1 MRILLFLLGLFVL
14 VNLRL
19 GVNNSYGAQV
29 KKALERNEIEPRYKW
44 SLGDIYPADKDWEKD
59 FRKVTSQIPE
69 LESYRGKIGES
80 AENLLNVA
88 RLQDS
93 LEVTIGKLF
102 VYSHMKRDENTGED
116 KYQALADRA
125 VSLST
130 SYSSAASFIVPEIL
144 QIPQERLLGWISE
157 NEGLQLYRHRFEDI
171 IRTREH
177 TLSPEQEK
185 LLAMV
190 SDVTRMPR
198 TIFSML
204 DNADIRYPSIKDET
218 GEEVELTKARYSKFM
233 ESGDRDLRRRAFQAF
248 YSTYNRYENTLAALL
263 SAIVKRDI
271 FYAQA
276 RNYGSS
282 LQASLDG
289 DNIPVEV
296 YDNVVSAVSSNLEPL
311 HRYVALR
318 KRVMELDEVHPYDLY
333 TPLFPEMAEEYD
345 YDRAVEL
352 VSKALEPMGS
362 EYMEVME
369 KGFSGGWID
378 VYETRGKRS
387 GGYSW
392 GAYGTHPY
400 ILLNYN
406 KTLQEVFTIAH
417 EMGHALHSYFTW
429 ESQPPVYG
437 NYTIFVAEVAST
449 TNENLLIDHLLKVT
463 GDRKKQLSLLD
474 HQVRQIQGTVYIQA
488 LFAEFEREIHSLA
501 ESGNPLTAGVLRK
514 LCRELYQK
522 YFGPELVVDEL
533 YEINWGRIPH
543 FYNNFYVYQYATG
556 FSAATFLSEKI
567 LNRDP
572 GAHGEYLQFLK
583 SGSSDYSINLL
594 KKAGVDMTSPEPIL
608 AVARR
613 LTRLLDRI
621 EELLD
626 E

>member
-271 FYAQA
+271 FYSQA

>member
-1 MRILLFLLGLFVL
+1 MRNLISFLGLLVF
-14 VNLRL
+14 VNLSFSF
-19 GVNNSYGAQV
+19 NSSYGAQV
-29 KKALERNEIEPRYKW
+29 KKALDRSEIEPRYKW
-44 SLGDIYPADKDWEKD
+44 CLEDIYASGEDWEKD
-59 FRKVTSQIPE
+59 FQEVTSRITE

-80 AENLLNVA
+80 AENLLNLS

-93 LEVTIGKLF
+93 LGVIIGKLF
-102 VYSHMKRDENTGED
+102 VYSHMKRDEDTGED
-116 KYQALADRA
+116 TYQALADRA

-130 SYSSAASFIVPEIL
+130 RYSAAASFIVPEIL
-144 QIPQERLLGWISE
+144 QIPEDRLLGWISE
-157 NEGLQLYRHRFEDI
+157 NEGLKLYRHRFEDI

-177 TLSPEQEK
+177 TLDPEQEK
-185 LLAMV
+185 LLAMA

-204 DNADIRYPSIKDET
+204 DNADISYPSIRDEN

-233 ESGDRDLRRRAFQAF
+233 ESGNRDLRHRAFEAF
-248 YSTYNRYENTLAALL
+248 YATYNRYENTLAALL

-271 FYAQA
+271 FYSQA

-282 LQASLDG
+282 LQAALDG
-289 DNIPVEV
+289 DKIPVEV
-296 YDNVVSAVSSNLEPL
+296 YENVISAVSDNLEPL

-318 KRVMELDEVHPYDLY
+318 KKMMKLDEVHPYDLY
-333 TPLFPEMAEEYD
+333 TPLFPEMAEEYE

-352 VSKALEPMGS
+352 VSEALEPMGEEYLS
-362 EYMEVME
+362 EMN
-369 KGFSGGWID
+369 KGFAGGWID

-392 GAYGTHPY
+392 GSYGTHPY

-406 KTLQEVFTIAH
+406 GTLQEVFTVAH
-417 EMGHALHSYFTW
+417 EMGHALHSHFTW
-429 ESQPPVYG
+429 ENQPSVYG

-449 TNENLLIDHLLKVT
+449 TNENLLIDHMLKVT
-463 GDRKKQLSLLD
+463 EDKKRLLSLLD

-488 LFAEFEREIHSLA
+488 LFAEFEREIHALA
-501 ESGNPLTAGVLRK
+501 ESGNPLTAASLRK

-522 YFGPELVVDEL
+522 YFGPDLVVDQV

-556 FSAATFLSEKI
+556 FSAAALLSEKI
-567 LNRDP
+567 LDRAP
-572 GAHGEYLQFLK
+572 GAREKYIEFLK

-594 KKAGVDMTSPEPIL
+594 KKTGVDMTSPEPML
-608 AVARR
+608 AVART
-613 LTRLLDRI
+613 LNRLLDRI
-621 EELLD
+621 EELLA

>member
-1 MRILLFLLGLFVL
+1 
-14 VNLRL
+14 
-19 GVNNSYGAQV
+19 V
-29 KKALERNEIEPRYKW
+29 KKALERSEIEPRYKW
-44 SLGDIYPADKDWEKD
+44 SLEDIYTTDSDWEKD
-59 FRKVTSQIPE
+59 FRKVNCRIPE
-69 LESYRGKIGES
+69 LESYRGRIGES
-80 AENLLNVA
+80 AENLLNVS

-102 VYSHMKRDENTGED
+102 VYSHMKRDEDTSQD
-116 KYQALADRA
+116 KYQAMADRA
-125 VSLST
+125 VSLNT
-130 SYSSAASFIVPEIL
+130 GYSSAASFIVPEIL
-144 QIPQERLLGWISE
+144 DIPEKRLLGWIAE
-157 NEGLQLYRHRFEDI
+157 NEELQLYRHRFEDI

-185 LLAMV
+185 LLAMA
-190 SDVTRMPR
+190 SDATSMPR

-204 DNADIRYPSIKDET
+204 DNADIRYPSIEDEN
-218 GEEVELTKARYSKFM
+218 GKQVELTKARYSKFM
-233 ESGDRDLRRRAFQAF
+233 ESGNRDLRRRAFEAF
-248 YSTYNRYENTLAALL
+248 YSTYNGYENTLAALL

-282 LQASLDG
+282 LQAALDG

-296 YDNVVSAVSSNLEPL
+296 YDNVISAVSSNLEPL
-311 HRYVALR
+311 HRYVSLR

-352 VSKALEPMGS
+352 VSEALEPMGS
-362 EYMEVME
+362 EYMEVVN

-392 GAYGTHPY
+392 GTYGTHPY

-406 KTLQEVFTIAH
+406 KTLHEVFTIAH
-417 EMGHALHSYFTW
+417 EMGHAIHSHFTW
-429 ESQPPVYG
+429 ENQPPVYG

-463 GDRKKQLSLLD
+463 DDRKKRLSLLD

-488 LFAEFEREIHSLA
+488 LFAEFEREIHSMA
-501 ESGNPLTAGVLRK
+501 ESGNPMTAASLRK

-522 YFGPELVVDEL
+522 YFGPDLVVDEI

-543 FYNNFYVYQYATG
+543 FYNNFYVYKYATG
-556 FSAATFLSEKI
+556 FAAATLLSEKI

-572 GAHGEYLQFLK
+572 GAHEKYIQFLK

-594 KKAGVDMTSPEPIL
+594 KKAGVDMTGPESIL

-613 LTRLLDRI
+613 LTLLLDKI

>member
-1 MRILLFLLGLFVL
+1 
-14 VNLRL
+14 
-19 GVNNSYGAQV
+19 V
-29 KKALERNEIEPRYKW
+29 KKALERSEIEPRYKW
-44 SLGDIYPADKDWEKD
+44 SLEDIYTTDSDWEKD
-59 FRKVTSQIPE
+59 FRKVTCRIPE
-69 LESYRGKIGES
+69 LESYRGRIGES
-80 AENLLNVA
+80 AENLLNVS

-102 VYSHMKRDENTGED
+102 VYSHMKRDEDTSQD
-116 KYQALADRA
+116 KYQAMADRA
-125 VSLST
+125 VSLNT
-130 SYSSAASFIVPEIL
+130 GYSSAASFIVPEIL
-144 QIPQERLLGWISE
+144 DIPEKRLLGWIAE
-157 NEGLQLYRHRFEDI
+157 NEELQLYRHRFEDI

-185 LLAMV
+185 LLAMA
-190 SDVTRMPR
+190 SDATSMPR

-204 DNADIRYPSIKDET
+204 DNADIRYPSIEDEN
-218 GEEVELTKARYSKFM
+218 GKQVELTKARYSKFM
-233 ESGDRDLRRRAFQAF
+233 ESGNRDLRRRAFEAF
-248 YSTYNRYENTLAALL
+248 YSTYNGYENTLAALL

-282 LQASLDG
+282 LQAALDG

-296 YDNVVSAVSSNLEPL
+296 YDNVISAVSSNLEPL
-311 HRYVALR
+311 HRYVSLR

-352 VSKALEPMGS
+352 VSEALEPMGS
-362 EYMEVME
+362 EYMEVVN

-392 GAYGTHPY
+392 GTYGTHPY

-406 KTLQEVFTIAH
+406 KTLHEVFTIAH
-417 EMGHALHSYFTW
+417 EMGHAIHSHFTW
-429 ESQPPVYG
+429 ENQPPVYG

-463 GDRKKQLSLLD
+463 DDRKKRLSLLD

-488 LFAEFEREIHSLA
+488 LFAEFEREIHSMA
-501 ESGNPLTAGVLRK
+501 ESGNPLTAASLRK

-522 YFGPELVVDEL
+522 YFGPDLVVDEI

-543 FYNNFYVYQYATG
+543 FYNNFYVYKYATG
-556 FSAATFLSEKI
+556 FAAATLLSEKI

-572 GAHGEYLQFLK
+572 GAHEKYIQFLK

-594 KKAGVDMTSPEPIL
+594 KKAGVDMTGPEPIL

-613 LTRLLDRI
+613 LTLLLDKI

>member
-1 MRILLFLLGLFVL
+1 M
-14 VNLRL
+14 
-19 GVNNSYGAQV
+19 
-29 KKALERNEIEPRYKW
+29 KKALERSEIEPRYKW
-44 SLGDIYPADKDWEKD
+44 SLEDIYPADKDWEAD

-80 AENLLNVA
+80 AENLLKVA

-102 VYSHMKRDENTGED
+102 VYSHMKRDEDTGED

-130 SYSSAASFIVPEIL
+130 GYSSAASFIVPEIL

-157 NEGLQLYRHRFEDI
+157 NEGLQLYRHRIEDI

-204 DNADIRYPSIKDET
+204 DNADIRYPSIEDET

-233 ESGDRDLRRRAFQAF
+233 ESGDRELRRRAFEAF
-248 YSTYNRYENTLAALL
+248 YSTYNGYENTLAALL

-296 YDNVVSAVSSNLEPL
+296 YDNVISAVSSNLEPL
-311 HRYVALR
+311 HRYVVLR

-333 TPLFPEMAEEYD
+333 TPLFPEMAEEYE

-352 VSKALEPMGS
+352 VGKAMEPMGK

-449 TNENLLIDHLLKVT
+449 TNESLLIDHLLKVT
-463 GDRKKQLSLLD
+463 GDRKKLLSLLD

-501 ESGNPLTAGVLRK
+501 ESGNPLTAAVLRK

-567 LNRDP
+567 LDRAP
-572 GAHGEYLQFLK
+572 GAHGKYLQFLK

-594 KKAGVDMTSPEPIL
+594 KKAGVDMTGPEPIL